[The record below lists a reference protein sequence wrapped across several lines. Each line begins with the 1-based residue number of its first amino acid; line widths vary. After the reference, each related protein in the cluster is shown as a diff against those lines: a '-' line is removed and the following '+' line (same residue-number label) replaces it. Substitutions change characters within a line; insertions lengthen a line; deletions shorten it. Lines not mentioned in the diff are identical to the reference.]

1 MKKLVPVFLML
12 SLLVCSC
19 GQKKNVEE
27 EVFPQQTENTEDS
40 QNPYVSDTEAEDAV
54 VIEEDLSGELI
65 TITASEFIERITEI
79 NNPKGFS
86 YKGRTPCIVDFYA
99 DWCSPCIQFKPILAE
114 MAQKYKGKV
123 IIYKINVDRAQ
134 DVCEAFG
141 IQNIPT
147 LMFFSRTEQPRKIVG
162 SQSRS
167 EIDRTIRDFI
177 GE

>member
-1 MKKLVPVFLML
+1 MIL
-12 SLLVCSC
+12 SLAVCSC
-19 GQKKNVEE
+19 GLKNNKTEE
-27 EVFPQQTENTEDS
+27 EVLPQATESTNDS
-40 QNPYVSDTEAEDAV
+40 PNPYVSETEAEDAEV
-54 VIEEDLSGELI
+54 VEENLSGELI
-65 TITASEFIERITEI
+65 SISASEFIEKVTEI

-86 YKGRTPCIVDFYA
+86 YKGHTPCIVDFYA
-99 DWCSPCIQFKPILAE
+99 DWCGPCIQFKPILAE

-123 IIYKINVDRAQ
+123 IIYKLNVDRAQ

-147 LMFFSRTEQPRKIVG
+147 LMFFSRTQQPRKIVG

-167 EIDRTIRDFI
+167 EIDRTIQDFI